1 MRSYNPKHIDSF
13 GPTHRAAPVAPTH
26 RAAPVAHGDTF
37 HEVRRALYSVHRP
50 PPRRIGRS
58 SGAARAASP
67 IPLKKPR
74 PMTNMPDSLALDAR
88 RAMPDDASLT
98 DSIGATSTPL
108 DHAAQQA
115 G

>member
-13 GPTHRAAPVAPTH
+13 GPTH

-50 PPRRIGRS
+50 PPRRRIGRS

-74 PMTNMPDSLALDAR
+74 PMTKMPDSLALDAR
-88 RAMPDDASLT
+88 RAMPA
-98 DSIGATSTPL
+98 
-108 DHAAQQA
+108 
-115 G
+115 